1 MVLSKEGICAKFVEK
16 TTDAFVLTD
25 THVHTFHIHQVIRMT
40 QISATFN
47 IVNERVNIIT
57 LLLLLVLLT

>member
-16 TTDAFVLTD
+16 TTAAFVLTD
-25 THVHTFHIHQVIRMT
+25 THAHIFHVHKVIRRT
-40 QISATFN
+40 QTRATLN
-47 IVNERVNIIT
+47 IVKERVNIIT